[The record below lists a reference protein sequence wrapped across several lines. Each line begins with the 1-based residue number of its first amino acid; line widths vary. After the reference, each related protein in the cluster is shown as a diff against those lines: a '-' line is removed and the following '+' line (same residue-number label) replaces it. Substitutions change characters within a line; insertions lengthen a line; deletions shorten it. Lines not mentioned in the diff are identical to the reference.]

1 MINLNDIRNEIANLD
16 KQIYELKCI
25 RDRLKAIVN
34 NADNK
39 MYEKYIPIIDTYLNE
54 QLNKSKQNEL
64 WIKLDRNKISLVLNN
79 LKDIYSYKYVKAD
92 DWNNLIISK
101 IESKPFGKV
110 RS

>member
-1 MINLNDIRNEIANLD
+1 MIELNDIRNEIANLD

-25 RDRLKAIVN
+25 RDRLKANVD